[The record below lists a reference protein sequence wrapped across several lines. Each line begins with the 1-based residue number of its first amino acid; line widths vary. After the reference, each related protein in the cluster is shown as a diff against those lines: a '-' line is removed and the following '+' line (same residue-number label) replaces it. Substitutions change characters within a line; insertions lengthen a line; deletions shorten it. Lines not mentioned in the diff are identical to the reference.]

1 MKYIEKKYQ
10 QLIEDIKSAYDDTA
24 RAYEDTCDT
33 LKYHINELKEQLANK
48 DEEIE
53 KLRRVDKLQAE
64 IDEYNRLGA
73 QHNMNLENE
82 ITQLKAKLTEKE
94 SDLKA
99 AYGTIEAWETR
110 FYALVKEYGIDL
122 NRPIKKESVVKAKK
136 QVKNDGR
143 GKYERKPFVIS
154 CGDCGILFEAK
165 GGNAKY
171 CPECRKARI
180 SARTKAWKAKNRSRK

>member
-10 QLIEDIKSAYDDTA
+10 QLIQDIESAYD
-24 RAYEDTCDT
+24 DTCDT
-33 LKYHINELKEQLANK
+33 LKYHINELKKMLAEK

-53 KLRRVDKLQAE
+53 KLKGGSQLQKE
-64 IDEYNRLGA
+64 IDEYNRLEA
-73 QHNMNLENE
+73 QNNMNLEDE
-82 ITQLKAKLTEKE
+82 ITQLRAKLTEKD

-99 AYGTIEAWETR
+99 AYDTIEAWETR
-110 FYALVKEYGIDL
+110 FYTLVKEYGIDL
-122 NRPIKKESVVKAKK
+122 NRPVKKESVVKAKK
-136 QVKNDGR
+136 QVKDDRR

-154 CGDCGILFEAK
+154 CNDCGILFEAK

-180 SARTKAWKAKNRSRK
+180 CARTKAWKAKNKSRK